1 MVLKGENEVTRGN
14 VQPQGNCQSGGKQ
27 AWTGWCIQPSRAGWR
42 PGYNTLSQ
50 WPPGSLFPST
60 SPLSL
65 SCHSPFPATA
75 EEGSPKPCQGSGLRY
90 EDVPKDALGIFHEDL
105 GRGLLS
111 LPRGGLTVLLPSDGR
126 TLGSLQRES
135 QATQGHPAN
144 GLCPTPDVHCHL
156 RNTSVCS
163 LLPL

>member
-1 MVLKGENEVTRGN
+1 MNWVVCPA
-14 VQPQGNCQSGGKQ
+14 QPGWLEASG
-27 AWTGWCIQPSRAGWR
+27 
-42 PGYNTLSQ
+42 YHTLSH

-105 GRGLLS
+105 GRGLLF

-126 TLGSLQRES
+126 TLGSLQKES

-144 GLCPTPDVHCHL
+144 GLWPPRMCTVI
-156 RNTSVCS
+156 
-163 LLPL
+163 